1 MSDFLIRK
9 ATGNDLSAIET
20 IYNKIHDA
28 EAAGLQTTGWIR
40 GVYPVRQTTE
50 AALQRDDLYVLEEN
64 GQVLGAAIIN
74 QAQVDVYKQGRWM
87 RSVPDCA
94 VCVLHGQYRAAPRP
108 AARRRARR
116 HWPRKPDRTRVFARR
131 WHGP

>member
-1 MSDFLIRK
+1 MPDFLIRK

-74 QAQVDVYKQGRWM
+74 LNKLEEKLPTVLEEIAAEKANVLSNITVAQ
-87 RSVPDCA
+87 
-94 VCVLHGQYRAAPRP
+94 
-108 AARRRARR
+108 
-116 HWPRKPDRTRVFARR
+116 
-131 WHGP
+131 

>member
-1 MSDFLIRK
+1 MPDFLIRK

-40 GVYPVRQTTE
+40 GVYPVRQTAE

-64 GQVLGAAIIN
+64 GQVLGHHQPGAGRRI
-74 QAQVDVYKQGRWM
+74 QTRPLDAQRAGL
-87 RSVPDCA
+87 RS
-94 VCVLHGQYRAAPRP
+94 LRAAYTG
-108 AARRRARR
+108 
-116 HWPRKPDRTRVFARR
+116 DFS
-131 WHGP
+131 